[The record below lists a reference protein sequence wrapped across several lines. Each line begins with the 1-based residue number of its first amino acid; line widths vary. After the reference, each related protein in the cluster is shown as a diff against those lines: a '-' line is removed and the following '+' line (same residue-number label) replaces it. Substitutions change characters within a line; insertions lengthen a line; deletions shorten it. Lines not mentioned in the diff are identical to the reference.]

1 MSEAWLLLLGLA
13 VGCFGTLIGAGGGFI
28 LAPILLFMYPAAL
41 PDQLAAVSL
50 AVVFANAT
58 VGSITYWLRD
68 RVDVR
73 SALTFAAAAIPAAI
87 AGVWINSILPRQ
99 TFAAI
104 LGSFLI
110 LGAILLLTRPLP
122 KKQPPG
128 EANTN
133 TNAITNSNANATP
146 QPPALAP
153 VPTLASSTAPTLAL
167 TIAHSHPHRLGPHVR
182 HNRIH
187 AAIIST
193 FVGLI
198 SSVLGIGGG
207 IVHVPAMVHILGFP
221 VHFATATSHMVVAI
235 TAGIATA
242 IHIYTGAFSGFE
254 SLTLWLAAGAML
266 GSPLGATLSRK
277 LAPALII
284 RALALAL
291 GLVGVRVLWSVTV
304 GAQS

>member
-73 SALTFAAAAIPAAI
+73 SALTFAAAAIPAAV

-99 TFAAI
+99 IFAAI

-133 TNAITNSNANATP
+133 T
-146 QPPALAP
+146 
-153 VPTLASSTAPTLAL
+153 
-167 TIAHSHPHRLGPHVR
+167 IA
-182 HNRIH
+182 
-187 AAIIST
+187 A
-193 FVGLI
+193 
-198 SSVLGIGGG
+198 
-207 IVHVPAMVHILGFP
+207 
-221 VHFATATSHMVVAI
+221 
-235 TAGIATA
+235 
-242 IHIYTGAFSGFE
+242 
-254 SLTLWLAAGAML
+254 
-266 GSPLGATLSRK
+266 
-277 LAPALII
+277 
-284 RALALAL
+284 
-291 GLVGVRVLWSVTV
+291 
-304 GAQS
+304 